1 MAMIARLYEALE
13 VSSILAPKCQVKE
26 ILMRFRAVVQ

>member
-13 VSSILAPKCQVKE
+13 VSSILVPKCQVKE
-26 ILMRFRAVVQ
+26 IIMRLGP